1 MLNEIMKPVF
11 LLEVIQMTE
20 VPFLT
25 QKSWLCTQR
34 RHGGQGAMPSSLKK
48 YLFVALLLT
57 FSIPVSAQV
66 AFTIQPVNVR
76 AGPDRGFPLV
86 TWLPGGVTVQ
96 VMGCLSGWR
105 WCDVIFGRNRGWV
118 FARYLAFSFQNQR
131 VPIITGGPRSGFP
144 IVTFSI
150 GPYWSAHYRG
160 RPWYSRQSQWSNWRP
175 PPPRPPSRP
184 PSRPPA
190 PRPPPA
196 PSRPPSQRPP
206 SGRPPGPGGRPPG
219 KAG

>member
-1 MLNEIMKPVF
+1 
-11 LLEVIQMTE
+11 
-20 VPFLT
+20 
-25 QKSWLCTQR
+25 
-34 RHGGQGAMPSSLKK
+34 MPSSLKN
-48 YLFVALLLT
+48 YLLVALLLT
-57 FSIPVSAQV
+57 FFIPVSAQV

-131 VPIITGGPRSGFP
+131 MPIITGGPRRDFRSCRLASDP
-144 IVTFSI
+144 IGVPTVADDRGISDSRNGRI
-150 GPYWSAHYRG
+150 GVRRHARHRVLRRRDRL
-160 RPWYSRQSQWSNWRP
+160 RPT
-175 PPPRPPSRP
+175 
-184 PSRPPA
+184 
-190 PRPPPA
+190 
-196 PSRPPSQRPP
+196 
-206 SGRPPGPGGRPPG
+206 G